1 MRNILYKQARR
12 EAFLNA
18 LEKTALLETLKS
30 MGTTLAAPFKAV
42 APAAHAVTGAIA
54 NPATVHATEN
64 AAQTAAQTPAGHGFM
79 NAIKGYGR
87 EMADLTKDFVQ
98 NPVAVSKE
106 SLRDIW
112 NPPGA
117 GWKGKAFSR
126 LFGVGMPL
134 AIGAGMLM
142 NPGETSFQDLG
153 SFAGMQA
160 GMLATPLGRAS
171 IPASLL
177 MSYGGDYIGSK
188 AGKFLD
194 QITGHGQAVERR
206 RQAHALQ

>member
-12 EAFLNA
+12 ETFLNA

-87 EMADLTKDFVQ
+87 ENGRPDKRLHCKTLWL
-98 NPVAVSKE
+98 
-106 SLRDIW
+106 SLKSHPDI
-112 NPPGA
+112 
-117 GWKGKAFSR
+117 
-126 LFGVGMPL
+126 
-134 AIGAGMLM
+134 
-142 NPGETSFQDLG
+142 
-153 SFAGMQA
+153 
-160 GMLATPLGRAS
+160 
-171 IPASLL
+171 
-177 MSYGGDYIGSK
+177 
-188 AGKFLD
+188 
-194 QITGHGQAVERR
+194 
-206 RQAHALQ
+206 